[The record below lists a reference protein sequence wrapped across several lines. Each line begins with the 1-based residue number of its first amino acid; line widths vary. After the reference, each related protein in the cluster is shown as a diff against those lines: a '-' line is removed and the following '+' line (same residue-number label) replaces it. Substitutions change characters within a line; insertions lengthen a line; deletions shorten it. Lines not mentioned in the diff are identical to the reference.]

1 MHDTDLFLLLIIS
14 APVLAL
20 IPAYIAGR
28 KGRSFLGFFIYGLF
42 FWVIALIHA
51 LIMEGG
57 SKGSR
62 TNQSEHSSPQTFQRP
77 LKTAVVGDLS
87 DDSYKLHLSEK
98 YSIQKNEVFEKFV
111 CAGNMFDTLEAALAY
126 AHAAEVD
133 RASKHDV
140 LSAEAEITETS
151 DFLSNQK
158 TFIEALVFFLISGFA
173 GLSIFVFLRV
183 LQIYPFSDYLNLFS
197 PWWCL
202 PFALSFQIL
211 RAKNLLDDKPMIGLA
226 ALPVVLPIA
235 YEFGAWQL
243 MMAFRPLF
251 WEPTLFWLLLCTGV
265 TAFLTTLPPKQRK

>member
-1 MHDTDLFLLLIIS
+1 LVT
-14 APVLAL
+14 
-20 IPAYIAGR
+20 R
-28 KGRSFLGFFIYGLF
+28 
-42 FWVIALIHA
+42 
-51 LIMEGG
+51 
-57 SKGSR
+57 
-62 TNQSEHSSPQTFQRP
+62 
-77 LKTAVVGDLS
+77 
-87 DDSYKLHLSEK
+87 HLSSFSQK

-126 AHAAEVD
+126 AHTAEVD

-158 TFIEALVFFLISGFA
+158 TVIEALVFFLISGFA

-211 RAKNLLDDKPMIGLA
+211 RAKNLLDEKPMIGLA

-251 WEPTLFWLLLCTGV
+251 WEPTLFWLLLCPGV
-265 TAFLTTLPPKQRK
+265 TAFLTTLPPKQLK